1 MRGKIKAI
9 CISEKRG
16 TAKHKVKE
24 AELIENHGIKGDA
37 HAGNWHRQV
46 SLLSYEKVED
56 FRKRGADVADGA
68 FGENLLIDG
77 MDCGKLPVGALLKS
91 GEILLEV
98 TQIGKECHSGCEIFH
113 QVGDC
118 IMPREGIFA
127 KVLHGGKL
135 VPGDRIEVFFSS
147 EEPGSRLTGQE
158 HTEHVAEHIAEK
170 HALQH
175 AEKER
180 SGEGKVSYRAAVLTL
195 SDKGSRGERED
206 TSGKWLCGCLKAHG
220 YQLVH
225 YRILPDEQEQISD
238 ELKRLSD
245 DGGCDL
251 ILTTG
256 GTGFSKRDCAPEAAK
271 SVIEREVPGIAEAIR
286 SDSMRITRRAMLS
299 RAVSGIRK
307 DTLIINLPGSRKAVE
322 ESMECILDT
331 IEHGLAILT
340 GQDGECGRC

>member
-135 VPGDRIEVFFSS
+135 VPGDRMEVFFSS
-147 EEPGSRLTGQE
+147 EEPGSKIIEPER
-158 HTEHVAEHIAEK
+158 AK
-170 HALQH
+170 
-175 AEKER
+175 KER
-180 SGEGKVSYRAAVLTL
+180 SGEGKVSYRAAVLTF

-245 DGGCDL
+245 GGGCDL